1 MSEERGKRRR
11 SLSIR
16 RSTLII
22 VIADLIIGA
31 LLLYA
36 MYRTGQQ
43 FGIVQ
48 NATEKYAEYRTLTEE
63 LKEGIDQLSDIARAF
78 SVRSDPGRVILY
90 YNEISVTRRRNHAY
104 ERLTA
109 EIEDPRVLKHLE
121 SVMKLSEA
129 MREAEAYSM
138 RLAIAAREESLSQ
151 YPEAL
156 QRIEIR
162 EEDRGLSREEMLRKA
177 RNQVFGPN
185 YENLY
190 GQMKTRISLSVDHL
204 LESLQETQ
212 LSGTIK
218 VNHLMRNERV
228 LVGMFLL
235 MLGLAVAFI
244 IWLVIRPLKRN
255 ISLIEREEMLEEE
268 GASEL
273 AFLARTYNTMLTQV
287 RKSRSQLTYE
297 ASHDG
302 LTGLYNRNA
311 YEDFIAAAQG
321 KRVALLI
328 LDVDHFKQFNDV
340 YGHDIGDKV
349 LRRLSEVLQHIFRG
363 GDRICR
369 IGGDEFAVLME
380 NIGKEQGDIL
390 RDRIS
395 RAAEEMRKPTDDIP
409 SATLSVG
416 AAFPESADE
425 NRTLFKC
432 ADTALYSVKHLG
444 GDGFCIYENDQEEN

>member
-1 MSEERGKRRR
+1 
-11 SLSIR
+11 
-16 RSTLII
+16 
-22 VIADLIIGA
+22 
-31 LLLYA
+31 
-36 MYRTGQQ
+36 
-43 FGIVQ
+43 
-48 NATEKYAEYRTLTEE
+48 
-63 LKEGIDQLSDIARAF
+63 
-78 SVRSDPGRVILY
+78 
-90 YNEISVTRRRNHAY
+90 
-104 ERLTA
+104 
-109 EIEDPRVLKHLE
+109 
-121 SVMKLSEA
+121 
-129 MREAEAYSM
+129 M

-273 AFLARTYNTMLTQV
+273 AFLARTYNTML
-287 RKSRSQLTYE
+287 
-297 ASHDG
+297 AS
-302 LTGLYNRNA
+302 
-311 YEDFIAAAQG
+311 
-321 KRVALLI
+321 
-328 LDVDHFKQFNDV
+328 
-340 YGHDIGDKV
+340 
-349 LRRLSEVLQHIFRG
+349 
-363 GDRICR
+363 
-369 IGGDEFAVLME
+369 
-380 NIGKEQGDIL
+380 
-390 RDRIS
+390 
-395 RAAEEMRKPTDDIP
+395 
-409 SATLSVG
+409 
-416 AAFPESADE
+416 
-425 NRTLFKC
+425 
-432 ADTALYSVKHLG
+432 
-444 GDGFCIYENDQEEN
+444 